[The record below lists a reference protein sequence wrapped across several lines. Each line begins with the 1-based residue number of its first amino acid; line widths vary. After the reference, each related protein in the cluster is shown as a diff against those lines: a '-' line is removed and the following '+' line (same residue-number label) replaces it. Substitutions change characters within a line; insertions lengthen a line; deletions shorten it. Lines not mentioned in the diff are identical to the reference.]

1 MKNNRPPARKHPKD
15 GPRRSNPRKGTAE
28 NRGKR
33 SSGTGGTR
41 RGGSGGGGGGSSGGA
56 DADSLYLYGLHTV
69 RAALDNPQRR
79 IERLIVTENGAD
91 RIDHIH
97 PDRGTLPVEIKPP
110 AYLQQLVGSEAVHQG
125 VVLQCAPLDMLD
137 ASELFHLADAKLIL
151 ALDQLTDPHNVGAIL
166 RSASALG
173 ADAVLTTSRNSAH
186 ETAVLAKSASG
197 ALDTI
202 RLISLRNLSKSLAE
216 LNEMGFVTIGLD
228 SDGPLILED
237 TLTTHN
243 VKKVVLVLGAENKGL
258 RQMTRETC
266 SALARLD
273 MPGPIKSLNVSN
285 AATLSLYAVTR
296 HLMTSR

>member
-1 MKNNRPPARKHPKD
+1 MKSQRPPARHRSKD
-15 GPRRSNPRKGTAE
+15 AKRRDPSRKGSSPK
-28 NRGKR
+28 RGKR
-33 SSGTGGTR
+33 P
-41 RGGSGGGGGGSSGGA
+41 GSGGRA
-56 DADSLYLYGLHTV
+56 AQTTPDSLYLYGLHTV
-69 RAALDNPQRR
+69 RAALDNPDRE
-79 IERLIVTENGAD
+79 IERLIVTENGAQ
-91 RIDHIH
+91 RIDAAH
-97 PDRGTLPVEIKPP
+97 PERGALPIEVRPP
-110 AYLQQLVGSEAVHQG
+110 AYLEQLVGSEAVHQG
-125 VVLQCAPLDMLD
+125 VVLHCKPLNMLD

-202 RLISLRNLSKSLAE
+202 RLISLRNLSKSLEE
-216 LNEMGFVTIGLD
+216 LNEMGFFSIGLD
-228 SDGPLILED
+228 SEGPLVLEE
-237 TLTTHN
+237 TLTAHN
-243 VKKVVLVLGAENKGL
+243 VQKVILVLGAENKGL
-258 RQMTRETC
+258 RQKTRETC

-296 HLMTSR
+296 HLLSSSR

>member
-1 MKNNRPPARKHPKD
+1 M
-15 GPRRSNPRKGTAE
+15 
-28 NRGKR
+28 
-33 SSGTGGTR
+33 
-41 RGGSGGGGGGSSGGA
+41 A
-56 DADSLYLYGLHTV
+56 DSESLYLYGLHTV
-69 RAALDNPQRR
+69 RAALDNPTRKIQ
-79 IERLIVTENGAD
+79 RLIVTENGAK
-91 RIDHIH
+91 RIDANHLQ
-97 PDRGTLPVEIKPP
+97 RGELPIEIKPP
-110 AYLQQLVGSEAVHQG
+110 GYLEQLVGSEAVHQG
-125 VVLQCAPLDMLD
+125 VVLQCKPLEMLD

-151 ALDQLTDPHNVGAIL
+151 ALDQLTDPHNVGAIM

-202 RLISLRNLSKSLAE
+202 RLISVRNLSKCLDE
-216 LNEMGFVTIGLD
+216 LNDMGFFSIGLD
-228 SDGPLILED
+228 SEGPLVLEE

-243 VKKVVLVLGAENKGL
+243 VQQAVLVLGAENKGL
-258 RQMTRETC
+258 RQKTRETC

-296 HLMTSR
+296 HLLISSR

>member
-1 MKNNRPPARKHPKD
+1 MNSKRPPARHRSKD
-15 GPRRSNPRKGTAE
+15 HPRRDATRKGGKQK
-28 NRGKR
+28 RGSR
-33 SSGTGGTR
+33 PNAPDS
-41 RGGSGGGGGGSSGGA
+41 
-56 DADSLYLYGLHTV
+56 DSLYLYGLHTV
-69 RAALDNPQRR
+69 RSALDNPARR
-79 IERLIVTENGAD
+79 IQRLIVTENGAN
-91 RIDHIH
+91 RIDAEH
-97 PDRGTLPVEIKPP
+97 PQRGALPIEIRPP
-110 AYLQQLVGSEAVHQG
+110 AYLEQLVGSEAVHQG
-125 VVLQCAPLDMLD
+125 VVLQCKPLEMLD

-202 RLISLRNLSKSLAE
+202 RLISVRNLSKCLEE
-216 LNEMGFVTIGLD
+216 LNEMGFFSIGLD
-228 SDGPLILED
+228 SEGPLVLEE
-237 TLTTHN
+237 TLTAHN
-243 VKKVVLVLGAENKGL
+243 VQKAVLVLGAENKGL
-258 RQMTRETC
+258 RQKTRETC

-296 HLMTSR
+296 HLLISSR

>member
-1 MKNNRPPARKHPKD
+1 MKNTRPPARKSAKD
-15 GPRRSNPRKGTAE
+15 GSRRSAPKQNASQR
-28 NRGKR
+28 RGKR
-33 SSGTGGTR
+33 PK
-41 RGGSGGGGGGSSGGA
+41 SGGGAAAGEQAAKG
-56 DADSLYLYGLHTV
+56 DSLYLYGLHTV

-79 IERLIVTENGAD
+79 IHRLIVTENGAN
-91 RIDHIH
+91 RIEANH
-97 PDRGTLPVEIKPP
+97 PQRGPLPVEIRPP
-110 AYLQQLVGSEAVHQG
+110 NYLQQLVGAEAVHQG
-125 VVLQCAPLDMLD
+125 VVLQCDPLDMLD
-137 ASELFHLADAKLIL
+137 ASELFHLADATLIL

-216 LNEMGFVTIGLD
+216 LNDMGFFSIGLD
-228 SDGPLILED
+228 SDGPLVLEE
-237 TLTTHN
+237 TLSEHQ
-243 VKKVVLVLGAENKGL
+243 VEKVVLVLGAENKGL

-285 AATLSLYAVTR
+285 AATLSLYAVRR
-296 HLMTSR
+296 HLLMSSR